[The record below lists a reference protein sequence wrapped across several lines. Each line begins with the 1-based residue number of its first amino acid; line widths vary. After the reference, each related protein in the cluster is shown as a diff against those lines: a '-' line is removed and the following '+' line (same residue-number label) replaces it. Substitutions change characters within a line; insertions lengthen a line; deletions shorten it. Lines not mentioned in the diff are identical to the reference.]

1 MPEKLFKSLFK
12 FQLEGLIFGVK
23 SFGRVLL
30 ADEMGIGKTLQ
41 AIAIA
46 WYFRNDWPLLIVVP
60 SFLKQIWRL
69 EILKWL
75 YPDVTEKDIQII
87 ESAKDRWRY
96 EASVYI
102 LSYDLAHKVE
112 QDLKTLNFK
121 CCIADEAHFLK
132 SRDSKRSLT
141 LLPILTQARRT
152 ILLTG
157 TPMMNRPCELFN
169 LLKALRPDL
178 LRSFLDYAWR
188 YCDPKER
195 DWGIDNTGC
204 SKEREL

>member
-1 MPEKLFKSLFK
+1 M
-12 FQLEGLIFGVK
+12 
-23 SFGRVLL
+23 LL

-87 ESAKDRWRY
+87 ETAKDRWRH
-96 EASVYI
+96 EACVYI

-112 QDLKTLNFK
+112 EELKTLCFK
-121 CCIADEAHFLK
+121 CCIADEAHYLK

-157 TPMMNRPCELFN
+157 TPMMNRPSELFN

-178 LRSFLDYAWR
+178 IRSVVDYAWR
-188 YCDPKER
+188 YCDPEER
-195 DWGIDNTGC
+195 EWGIDFTGC